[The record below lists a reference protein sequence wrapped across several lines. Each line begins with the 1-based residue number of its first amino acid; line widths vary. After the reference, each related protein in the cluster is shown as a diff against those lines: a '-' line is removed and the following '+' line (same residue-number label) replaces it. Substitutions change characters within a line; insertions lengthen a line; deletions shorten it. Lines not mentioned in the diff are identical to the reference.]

1 AAASDVALPLVGS
14 AVVVEGSQTGEC
26 CGLFAADASELR
38 HADDESERGAL
49 SDAGNA
55 EHEIEAVGEVVM
67 DAQLSDDAQ
76 DLGCATGLEP
86 CNVGED
92 DALHSSVV
100 DMLKPGLEP
109 RDVFFDLLD
118 EGQVVG
124 ELRQALVRLD
134 ARLIDGE
141 SAGGDENR

>member
-1 AAASDVALPLVGS
+1 
-14 AVVVEGSQTGEC
+14 
-26 CGLFAADASELR
+26 
-38 HADDESERGAL
+38 
-49 SDAGNA
+49 
-55 EHEIEAVGEVVM
+55 M
-67 DAQLSDDAQ
+67 YAQLSDDAQ
-76 DLGCATGLEP
+76 ELGCATGLEP

-92 DALHSSVV
+92 DAVASSVV
-100 DMLKPGLEP
+100 DMLEPGREP

-141 SAGGDENR
+141 SAGGDENRIERIILGPAQVHTRIGPDLDRLQDQDGDALLPQMSDNAAFIAAGRFD